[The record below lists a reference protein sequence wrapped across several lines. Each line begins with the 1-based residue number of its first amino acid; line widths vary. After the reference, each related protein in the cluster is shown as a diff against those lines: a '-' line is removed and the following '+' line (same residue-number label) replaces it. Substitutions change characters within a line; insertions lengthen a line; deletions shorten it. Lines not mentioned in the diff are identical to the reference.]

1 MTKDELNAIFQAVH
15 KEMLEDRSIE
25 RLMEKMKEDV
35 HQCENPISID
45 TIVPHIALMTM
56 DYNKE
61 FMFRVLLKALERV

>member
-1 MTKDELNAIFQAVH
+1 MTKDELNAVFQAVH

-35 HQCENPISID
+35 HQCEDPTSID
-45 TIVPHIALMTM
+45 TIVPYIAFMAM
-56 DYNKE
+56 DYSKE

>member
-35 HQCENPISID
+35 HQCENPTSID
-45 TIVPHIALMTM
+45 TIVPHIAMMM

-61 FMFRVLLKALERV
+61 FMFRVLFKALERV

>member
-25 RLMEKMKEDV
+25 QLMEKMKEDV
-35 HQCENPISID
+35 HQCENPTSID
-45 TIVPHIALMTM
+45 MIVPHIALMTM

-61 FMFRVLLKALERV
+61 FIFRVLFKALERV

>member
-1 MTKDELNAIFQAVH
+1 MTKDELNAVFQTVH
-15 KEMLEDRSIE
+15 KEMLEDHYID

-35 HQCENPISID
+35 HQCENPTSID

-61 FMFRVLLKALERV
+61 FTFRVLLKALERV